1 MTIHLKADHEQWL
14 SQQVAEGRFAS
25 VDEAVAQAI
34 EALRIEA
41 EGEDDEWVRPY
52 LEEAEASIARG
63 EEIPGDVFLAELR
76 ERTAQFRLQV
86 K

>member
-34 EALRIEA
+34 EALRLEDD
-41 EGEDDEWVRPY
+41 DDEWVRPY

-63 EEIPGDVFLAELR
+63 EEIPGEEVIARMKARMTTLR
-76 ERTAQFRLQV
+76 
-86 K
+86 

>member
-34 EALRIEA
+34 EALRLDA
-41 EGEDDEWVRPY
+41 EGDDDWVRPY
-52 LEEAEASIARG
+52 LEEAEAAIARG
-63 EEIPGDVFLAELR
+63 EVTPGDEFMAR
-76 ERTAQFRLQV
+76 MRHRLEQMG
-86 K
+86 

>member
-14 SQQVAEGRFAS
+14 SQQVAEGRFTS

-34 EALRIEA
+34 EALRLDA
-41 EGEDDEWVRPY
+41 EDEDDEWVRPY

-76 ERTAQFRLQV
+76 ERIAQFRLQM